1 MAKPQLHIIK
11 EVINMT
17 LEEALKKV
25 ENKDF
30 KEADLLEYFGVKSKT
45 GLEVYLEDKLNKP
58 IVNNDFIISS
68 FKFIYDQRLKD
79 NYNPVEEDYLMTAMI
94 LKSFYMIDS
103 DELKIIADVYGAF
116 RTVFMINDFIKDI
129 AEIKYFKSMYK
140 QYVDKNESVSTV
152 LKDSFKDL
160 NNFLIS
166 KTKDLDIEDLKKMQ
180 KTLEET
186 MGKLKE

>member
-1 MAKPQLHIIK
+1 
-11 EVINMT
+11 MT

-30 KEADLLEYFGVKSKT
+30 KEADLFEYFGVKNKS
-45 GLEVYLEDKLNKP
+45 GFEVFLEDKLNRP
-58 IVNNDFIISS
+58 MVNNDFIISS

-116 RTVFMINDFIKDI
+116 RAVFMINDFIKDI

-140 QYVDKNESVSTV
+140 QYVDKHESVAAV

-160 NNFLIS
+160 NNFLIN

-186 MGKLKE
+186 MGRLKD

>member
-1 MAKPQLHIIK
+1 
-11 EVINMT
+11 MT
-17 LEEALKKV
+17 LEEALQKV

-30 KEADLLEYFGVKSKT
+30 KEADLFEYFGVKNKS

-186 MGKLKE
+186 MGKLKD

>member
-1 MAKPQLHIIK
+1 MAKPQLPTIK

-17 LEEALKKV
+17 LEEALQKV

-30 KEADLLEYFGVKSKT
+30 KEADLFEYFGVKNKS

-186 MGKLKE
+186 MGKLKD